1 MELAA
6 ALVLPAARQVMDNR
20 HLANLKTA
28 KAKVVKVRAV
38 RDRARNKARLVQA
51 GGRKVKVNKDKV
63 NLGRVRL
70 NLVKGNKAQME
81 ARRLKG
87 KINRANH
94 KVSPLIRAKIKVQ
107 LSKRPMANNLVRKT
121 PPQALPALK
130 TRVVM
135 LWRKRNLSPSR
146 LGLWSGLEIHAA
158 KEREAVAKPARLI
171 S

>member
-20 HLANLKTA
+20 HLANRKTA

-63 NLGRVRL
+63 NL
-70 NLVKGNKAQME
+70 VKGNKAQME

-94 KVSPLIRAKIKVQ
+94 KVSPLIRDKIKAQ
-107 LSKRPMANNLVRKT
+107 LSKRPMANNPPPKT
-121 PPQALPALK
+121 PLQVPLGLK
-130 TRVVM
+130 TRSM
-135 LWRKRNLSPSR
+135 ILWLNRDLNPSQ
-146 LGLWSGLEIHAA
+146 LGLWNGLEIRAA
-158 KEREAVAKPARLI
+158 KELAGAKPARLI

>member
-20 HLANLKTA
+20 HLANRKTA

-107 LSKRPMANNLVRKT
+107 LSKRPMANNPPPKT
-121 PPQALPALK
+121 PLQVPLGLK
-130 TRVVM
+130 TRSM
-135 LWRKRNLSPSR
+135 ILWLNRDLNPSQ
-146 LGLWSGLEIHAA
+146 LGLWNGLEIRAA
-158 KEREAVAKPARLI
+158 KELAGAKPARLI

>member
-6 ALVLPAARQVMDNR
+6 ALVLLAARQVMDNR
-20 HLANLKTA
+20 HLANRKTA

-94 KVSPLIRAKIKVQ
+94 KVSPLIRDKIKAQ
-107 LSKRPMANNLVRKT
+107 LSKRPMANNPPPKT
-121 PPQALPALK
+121 PLQVPLGLK
-130 TRVVM
+130 TRVM

-146 LGLWSGLEIHAA
+146 LGLWNGLEIRAA
-158 KEREAVAKPARLI
+158 KELAGAKPAPLI